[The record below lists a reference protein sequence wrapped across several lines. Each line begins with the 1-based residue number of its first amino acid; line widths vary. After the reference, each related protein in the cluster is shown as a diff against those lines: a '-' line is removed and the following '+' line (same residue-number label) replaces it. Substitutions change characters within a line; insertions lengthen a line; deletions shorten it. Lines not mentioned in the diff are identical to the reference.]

1 MRVRIDVMSKQLK
14 DLYDGISVHATAD
27 REHEAAVEL
36 LLLVMIADHHID
48 SDEID
53 EIRTISDDQGFESDT
68 FSFDQ
73 YLGQAMAKVRAAVA
87 DDDVES
93 LLDDI
98 DHRISSSILRHSL
111 FSAARDVA
119 GVDDS
124 IAPRE
129 ESLLAQV
136 AARFA

>member
-1 MRVRIDVMSKQLK
+1 MSTQLK

-36 LLLVMIADHHID
+36 LLLVMIADRHID
-48 SDEID
+48 SDELD
-53 EIRTISDDQGFESDT
+53 EIRTISEDQGFETDT

-87 DDDVES
+87 EHTTEA

-98 DHRISSSILRHSL
+98 DHRITSSVLRHSL

-119 GVDDS
+119 GVDDA
-124 IAPRE
+124 IAPVE

>member
-1 MRVRIDVMSKQLK
+1 MSKQLK
-14 DLYDGISVHATAD
+14 DLYEGISVHATAD

-36 LLLVMIADHHID
+36 LLLVMIVDHHID
-48 SDEID
+48 SDELD
-53 EIRTISDDQGFESDT
+53 EIRTISQDQGFETDT

-87 DDDVES
+87 DDAVEA

-98 DHRISSSILRHSL
+98 DHRITSSVLRHSL

-119 GVDDS
+119 GVDEAIDA
-124 IAPRE
+124 IE
-129 ESLLAQV
+129 ESLLGQV

>member
-1 MRVRIDVMSKQLK
+1 MNQRLR
-14 DLYDGISVHATAD
+14 DLYSHLSLHATAN
-27 REHEAAVEL
+27 REHEAVVEL
-36 LLLVMIADHHID
+36 LLLVMVADRHI
-48 SDEID
+48 SEDEID
-53 EIRTISDDQGFESDT
+53 EIRNISDDSGWESST

-87 DDDVES
+87 NHEIET

-98 DHRISSSILRHSL
+98 DARITSTVLRQSL

-119 GVDDS
+119 GVDHD
-124 IAPRE
+124 IDHEE
-129 ESLLAQV
+129 ESLLGQV

>member
-1 MRVRIDVMSKQLK
+1 MSTQLK

-36 LLLVMIADHHID
+36 LLLVMIADRHID
-48 SDEID
+48 SDELD
-53 EIRTISDDQGFESDT
+53 EIRTISEDQGFETDT

-87 DDDVES
+87 DGTSEA

-98 DHRISSSILRHSL
+98 DHRITSSVLRHSL

-119 GVDDS
+119 GVDDA
-124 IAPRE
+124 IAPTE

>member
-1 MRVRIDVMSKQLK
+1 MNQRLRT
-14 DLYDGISVHATAD
+14 LYSHVSVHATAD

-36 LLLVMIADHHID
+36 LLLVMLSDHHV
-48 SDEID
+48 SDEEME
-53 EIRTISDDQGFESDT
+53 EIRHISDDSGWETDT

-73 YLGQAMAKVRAAVA
+73 YLGTAMAKVRTAME
-87 DDDVES
+87 DHDVEA

-98 DHRISSSILRHSL
+98 DGRVSNHLLRAAL

-119 GVDDS
+119 GVDHT
-124 IAPRE
+124 IVPE
-129 ESLLAQV
+129 EASLLGQI

>member
-1 MRVRIDVMSKQLK
+1 MSKQLK

-36 LLLVMIADHHID
+36 LLLVMVADRHID
-48 SDEID
+48 SDELD
-53 EIRTISDDQGFESDT
+53 EIRTISEDQGFETDT

-87 DDDVES
+87 EHTTEA

-98 DHRISSSILRHSL
+98 DYRITSSVLRHSL

-119 GVDDS
+119 GVDDD
-124 IAPRE
+124 IAPVE

>member
-1 MRVRIDVMSKQLK
+1 MSTQLK

-36 LLLVMIADHHID
+36 LLLVMVADRHID
-48 SDEID
+48 SDELD
-53 EIRTISDDQGFESDT
+53 EIRTISEDQGFETDT

-87 DDDVES
+87 EHTTEA

-98 DHRISSSILRHSL
+98 DHRITSSVLRHSL

-119 GVDDS
+119 GVDDA
-124 IAPRE
+124 IAPVE

>member
-1 MRVRIDVMSKQLK
+1 MSTQLK

-36 LLLVMIADHHID
+36 LLLVMVADGHID
-48 SDEID
+48 SDELD
-53 EIRTISDDQGFESDT
+53 EIRTISEDQGFETDT

-87 DDDVES
+87 EHTTEA

-98 DHRISSSILRHSL
+98 DHRITSSVLRHSL

-119 GVDDS
+119 GVDHS
-124 IAPRE
+124 IAPTE

>member
-1 MRVRIDVMSKQLK
+1 MSKQLK

-36 LLLVMIADHHID
+36 LLLVMVADRHID
-48 SDEID
+48 SDELD
-53 EIRTISDDQGFESDT
+53 EIRTISEDQGFETDT

-87 DDDVES
+87 EHTTEA

-98 DHRISSSILRHSL
+98 DHRITSSVLRHSL

-119 GVDDS
+119 GVDDA
-124 IAPRE
+124 IAPVE